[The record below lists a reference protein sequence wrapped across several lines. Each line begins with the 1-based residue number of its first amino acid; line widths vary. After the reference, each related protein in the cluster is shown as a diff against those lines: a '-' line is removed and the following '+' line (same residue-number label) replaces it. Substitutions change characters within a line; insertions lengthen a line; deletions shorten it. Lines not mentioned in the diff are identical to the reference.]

1 MFLHSL
7 DNLYDMCPLLKQL
20 NPRIP
25 QGGGPGRRRPIC
37 FASSPSSL
45 PHILCPL
52 HTTHLCVFAHIGTHT
67 HTHHLLHPLILLGEP
82 ASIFSKDLLLSL
94 HPSARGSN
102 HLLIYPHWVS
112 CLPLWLHLSHGSSTA
127 SQHRLPRAKVSGL

>member
-1 MFLHSL
+1 METPHLFRFISILSPPHSL
-7 DNLYDMCPLLKQL
+7 
-20 NPRIP
+20 
-25 QGGGPGRRRPIC
+25 
-37 FASSPSSL
+37 SSPHYT
-45 PHILCPL
+45 PLC
-52 HTTHLCVFAHIGTHT
+52 LCSHWYT
-67 HTHHLLHPLILLGEP
+67 HTHHLLHPLILLGET

-127 SQHRLPRAKVSGL
+127 SQHRLPPAKVSGLRRPRPSLLHFSLLSTKHRTSCVTDAQ